1 MLRLLRNKR
10 AQNTAE
16 YALLIAIVIG
26 AFTAM
31 QIYLRRGL
39 MARIKGGTDNLPG
52 MVISSSDNASL
63 DILGTDDQYEPY
75 YLRRGQYNFTTT
87 SGEGEETGTY
97 TKGSGIRE
105 MYGAASSRVGNQ
117 TVTGSDRQDDDF
129 ADN

>member
-52 MVISSSDNASL
+52 MVIDKSDDPSL
-63 DILGTDDQYEPY
+63 NILGTVQQYEPY
-75 YLRRGQYNFTTT
+75 YLRRGQYDFSTN
-87 SGEGEETGTY
+87 SSEGEETGTY

-105 MYGAASSRVGNQ
+105 MYGAYSTRTGNQ
-117 TVTGSDRQDDDF
+117 TVTGSDREDEDF
-129 ADN
+129 E